1 MNNFKF
7 RNLEFKCSAFF
18 IDLIRYLFMIEKSA
32 MAVDMLFR
40 KRKTVFHLRLTHL
53 HCFPHRFKLSQK
65 CLPVLRYS
73 KMEHKTGP
81 QFFRYIGTGNRW
93 DRDMVL

>member
-40 KRKTVFHLRLTHL
+40 KRKTVFHLRLTHKIFL
-53 HCFPHRFKLSQK
+53 LEGNQIYIVFHI
-65 CLPVLRYS
+65 VLNYLRNVY
-73 KMEHKTGP
+73 
-81 QFFRYIGTGNRW
+81 QF
-93 DRDMVL
+93 